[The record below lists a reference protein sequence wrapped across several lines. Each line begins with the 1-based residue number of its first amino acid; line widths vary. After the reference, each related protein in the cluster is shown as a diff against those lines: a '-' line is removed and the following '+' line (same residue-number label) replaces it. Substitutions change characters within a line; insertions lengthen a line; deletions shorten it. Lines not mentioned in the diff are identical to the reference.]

1 MSIKIKSS
9 KLIYRINQGATE
21 VALREDTRLYEPS
34 SMFRRG
40 FPGNLVVKNAPVVAG
55 DANA

>member
-1 MSIKIKSS
+1 MNIKIKSS
-9 KLIYRINQGATE
+9 KLIYRINQGVIE

-40 FPGNLVVKNAPVVAG
+40 FPGDLVVKNAPVVAG
-55 DANA
+55 GANA